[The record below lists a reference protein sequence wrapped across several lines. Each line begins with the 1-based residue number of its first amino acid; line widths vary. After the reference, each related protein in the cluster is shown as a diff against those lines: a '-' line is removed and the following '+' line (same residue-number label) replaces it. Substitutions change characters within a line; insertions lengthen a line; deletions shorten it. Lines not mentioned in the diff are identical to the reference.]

1 MAHTTRE
8 KEQLLNRV
16 RRIRGQVEAIE
27 RALVDERDC
36 GEVMHLLAACR
47 GAIGSLTAE
56 VLEGH
61 VRSHI
66 VDPDGDTKRAR
77 AAHELVEV
85 LRTYVR

>member
-1 MAHTTRE
+1 MGHTARDKE
-8 KEQLLNRV
+8 KLLNRV

-27 RALVDERDC
+27 QALTEEREC

-56 VLEGH
+56 VIEGH

-66 VDPDGDTKRAR
+66 VDPSADTPRAR
-77 AAHELVEV
+77 AARDLVEV
-85 LRTYVR
+85 LKTYVR

>member
-1 MAHTTRE
+1 MAHTARD
-8 KEQLLNRV
+8 KDKLLNRV

-27 RALVDERDC
+27 RALLEEHDC

-66 VDPDGDTKRAR
+66 VDPQGDSKRAQ
-77 AAHELVEV
+77 AAAELVEV

>member
-1 MAHTTRE
+1 MAHTTRD
-8 KEQLLNRV
+8 KVKLLNRV

-27 RALVDERDC
+27 RALAEERDC
-36 GEVMHLLAACR
+36 AEVMHLLAACR
-47 GAIGSLTAE
+47 GAVGSLTAE

-61 VRSHI
+61 VRDHI

-77 AAHELVEV
+77 AAADLVEV